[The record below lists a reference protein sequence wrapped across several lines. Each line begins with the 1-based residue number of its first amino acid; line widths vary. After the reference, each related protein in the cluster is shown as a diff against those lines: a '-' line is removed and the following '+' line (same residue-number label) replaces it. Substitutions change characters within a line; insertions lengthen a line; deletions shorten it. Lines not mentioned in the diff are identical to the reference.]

1 MQKISAYFQ
10 LTKPRIMTLVLF
22 TGTTALLLEKSVLS
36 SPFHFFLIL
45 LGLYLTGGG
54 ANALNQCFERNIDA
68 QMKRTKERRPL
79 PRGLLSP
86 GEAFVFAVM
95 ISIAGVLVFGLVFN
109 LLSAA
114 FALGTVLFYS
124 LFYTLLLKP
133 NTAQNIVI
141 GGIAGSMAPIIA
153 WSAASGSLSVTP
165 WLLFL
170 IVFFWTPPHF
180 WALALYYKEDYI
192 NIKMPMMPV
201 VRGDDSTLSQI
212 LLYTVILFVSSLA
225 LLFFESGA
233 LYFGVATVTGGVF
246 IFKSFQAKRQRSK
259 SRYLGLFKY
268 SIAYLFI
275 IHIAIIVD
283 GFIF

>member
-1 MQKISAYFQ
+1 
-10 LTKPRIMTLVLF
+10 
-22 TGTTALLLEKSVLS
+22 
-36 SPFHFFLIL
+36 
-45 LGLYLTGGG
+45 
-54 ANALNQCFERNIDA
+54 
-68 QMKRTKERRPL
+68 MKRTKERRPL
-79 PRGLLSP
+79 PKGVLSP
-86 GEAFVFAVM
+86 SEALVFSVTL
-95 ISIAGVLVFGLVFN
+95 SVAGVLVFGLVFN
-109 LLSAA
+109 MLSAL
-114 FALGTVLFYS
+114 FALGTILFYS
-124 LFYTLLLKP
+124 LFYTLWLKP

-192 NIKMPMMPV
+192 GIKMPMMPV
-201 VRGDDSTLSQI
+201 VKGDDSTLSQMLCYS
-212 LLYTVILFVSSLA
+212 LLLFASSLT
-225 LLFFESGA
+225 LLFFEMGA
-233 LYFGVATVTGGVF
+233 FYFVVAMITGGVF
-246 IFKSFQAKRQRSK
+246 IFKSLQAKRQRSK

-275 IHIAIIVD
+275 IHIAIILD